1 MKRKKLWAAV
11 VAAVVCFAG
20 ALTGCKNRDEILSD
34 VNKLVYL
41 TSPASSYIC
50 VIDDKEGVEELLG
63 YFDEAEYIWYEKNS
77 QGYEDA
83 YIKTDDYDLFNTLSL
98 SVYPAE
104 EDPFAMDIYPNGAVR
119 SDRDDGCYF
128 ADAGSV
134 DYEGLKAAMERLE
147 RMEQEKLQQGTDQTE
162 IQP

>member
-1 MKRKKLWAAV
+1 MKHKKIWAAV
-11 VAAVVCFAG
+11 LAAMLCFAG
-20 ALTGCKNRDEILSD
+20 VLAGCKNRDEILSD

-50 VIDDKEGVEELLG
+50 VIDEKEGIEELLG
-63 YFDEAEYIWYEKNS
+63 YFNEAEYIWYEKNS
-77 QGYEDA
+77 QEYEDA
-83 YIKTDDYDLFNTLSL
+83 YTKTDDYDLFNTLSL
-98 SVYPAE
+98 SVYSTKKN
-104 EDPFAMDIYPNGAVR
+104 PFAMDIYPNGAVR

-147 RMEQEKLQQGTDQTE
+147 RMEQEKLQQGTD
-162 IQP
+162 

>member
-1 MKRKKLWAAV
+1 MKRKKVWAAV
-11 VAAVVCFAG
+11 LAAVLCFAG
-20 ALTGCKNRDEILSD
+20 ILAGCKNRDEILSD

-41 TSPASSYIC
+41 TSSTSSYIC
-50 VIDDKEGVEELLG
+50 VIDEKEGVEELLG
-63 YFDEAEYIWYEKNS
+63 YFDEAEYTWYEKNS
-77 QGYEDA
+77 QGYEEA
-83 YIKTDDYDLFNTLSL
+83 YTKTNNYDLFNTLSL

-104 EDPFAMDIYPNGAVR
+104 ENPSAMDIYPNGAVR
-119 SDRDDGCYF
+119 SDRDNGCYF

>member
-1 MKRKKLWAAV
+1 MAAV
-11 VAAVVCFAG
+11 LCFAG

-41 TSPASSYIC
+41 TSSTSSYIC
-50 VIDDKEGVEELLG
+50 VIDEKEGVEELLG
-63 YFDEAEYIWYEKNS
+63 YFDEAEYTWYEKNS
-77 QGYEDA
+77 QGYEEA
-83 YIKTDDYDLFNTLSL
+83 YTKTNNYDLFNTLSL
-98 SVYPAE
+98 SVYSTKE
-104 EDPFAMDIYPNGAVR
+104 NPFAMDIYPNGAVR

-147 RMEQEKLQQGTDQTE
+147 RMEQEKLQQGVE
-162 IQP
+162 